1 MRPDHSPSTACKH
14 TVSGSISLP
23 SQGFFSPF
31 PHGTS
36 SLSVANEYLA
46 LESGLPS
53 FPRDY
58 TCPVVLRIPLR
69 VRSSFGYM
77 AITFCGPAFQRIH
90 LKVGLVTL
98 LTRSYNPPV
107 QAQRFGLFRF
117 RSPLLSE
124 SRLIY
129 FPPGTEMVHFPGLAR
144 THLCIQ
150 RAVTRVYRVGFP
162 HSDISGSKPACG
174 SPKLFAACHVLHRLL
189 APRHPPYAL
198 SSLTIKLTRHVFA
211 SHDEKHAEFVRRHS
225 HCSTR
230 AELAATQRS
239 KHRSDVFA
247 SLFSCQRTF
256 FLRAWRSVLKKRFR
270 TIKNP
275 ASSAGYLRH
284 TMAKK
289 LAARLV
295 SIRCSYSTSL
305 RMCFY
310 GHRWLD
316 CKPQW

>member
-1 MRPDHSPSTACKH
+1 LRPDHSPSTACKH

-77 AITFCGPAFQRIH
+77 AITFCGPAFQRVH

-144 THLCIQ
+144 TRLYIQ
-150 RAVTRVYRVGFP
+150 RAVTRVHRVGFP

-198 SSLTIKLTRHVFA
+198 SSLTIKLTQHVLA
-211 SHDEKHAEFVRRHS
+211 SRDGKSAKIVRRHS

-230 AELAATQRS
+230 AELAATHGPE
-239 KHRSDVFA
+239 HRDDVFA
-247 SLFSCQRTF
+247 SLFSCQRTVLPIPSGRPSN
-256 FLRAWRSVLKKRFR
+256 FLADNKKPGVERRAPSPHDGEE
-270 TIKNP
+270 T
-275 ASSAGYLRH
+275 
-284 TMAKK
+284 
-289 LAARLV
+289 
-295 SIRCSYSTSL
+295 RCSTT
-305 RMCFY
+305 FY
-310 GHRWLD
+310 PVFVSNLT
-316 CKPQW
+316 P